1 MQTERFDVVV
11 CGGGPAGATVSA
23 LLAREG
29 YRVLVLESARFPRYH
44 IGESLIPG
52 GIHVLREL
60 GVLDKVDR
68 RGFVVKRGNT
78 YVWGCSPDPWSIA
91 FSEAEIDVYAYQ
103 VVRSE
108 FDQILLQ
115 HARDCGAQVREQ
127 CAVREFHFEADRCRG
142 IAYTDE
148 AGHAHSVRAEWTV
161 DASGQACL
169 LGRRM
174 NLRRMDHVLNNI
186 AIWSYF
192 RDAGRLPEPASGYTL
207 SAASPDCWIWYIP
220 LHDGRT
226 SVGVVSGVE
235 VFRDEHS
242 GLEQF
247 YSRRL
252 HGSPIVSALLS
263 RATRSEKV
271 QSARDWSYR
280 CERLAGPGWMLIGDA
295 AGFVD
300 PILSTGCGLALQ
312 GALAAARALRASL
325 GGGDTA
331 AEMSVFENFYRNYLG
346 QFFDFVH
353 YFYDAN
359 RYRQSYY
366 WKARRLVQ
374 PSANAAARNAFIY
387 LISGLNG
394 AASGPSSFGRSF
406 EMGVFDNLG
415 SPLGERLLRSLR
427 T

>member
-1 MQTERFDVVV
+1 MQTEQFDVVV

-29 YRVLVLESARFPRYH
+29 HRVLVLESARFPRYH

-60 GVLDKVDR
+60 GVIDKVDR
-68 RGFVVKRGNT
+68 HGFVVKRGNT
-78 YVWGCSPDPWSIA
+78 YVWGRSPDSWSIA
-91 FSEAEIDVYAYQ
+91 FSEAEIDGYAYQ

-108 FDQILLQ
+108 FDHILLR
-115 HARDCGAQVREQ
+115 HASECGAEIREE
-127 CAVREFHFEADRCRG
+127 CAVREFLFERGRCHG
-142 IAYTDE
+142 VTYTDN
-148 AGHAHSVRAEWTV
+148 AGRLRAVRAEWTV

-174 NLRRMDHVLNNI
+174 KLRRMDRVLNNI

-192 RDAGRLPEPASGYTL
+192 REAGRLPEPAAGYTL
-207 SAASPDCWIWYIP
+207 SAASSDCWIWYIP

-226 SVGVVSGVE
+226 SVGVVTGVD
-235 VFRDEHS
+235 VFRHEHTNP
-242 GLEQF
+242 EHF
-247 YSRRL
+247 FARRL
-252 HGSPIVSALLS
+252 GGSTVVSSLLS
-263 RATRSEKV
+263 KAARSEKV
-271 QSARDWSYR
+271 HSARDWSYR
-280 CERLAGPGWMLIGDA
+280 CERLAGPGWLLIGDA

-312 GALAAARALRASL
+312 GALAGARALNSSL
-325 GGGDTA
+325 GGGDSTA
-331 AEMSVFENFYRNYLG
+331 AMCAFETFYRNYLG

-359 RYRQSYY
+359 RHRESYY
-366 WKARRLVQ
+366 WKARRLLR
-374 PSANAAARNAFIY
+374 PGGNATARNAFIY

-394 AASGPSSFGRSF
+394 AATGLASFGRSF

-415 SPLGERLLRSLR
+415 SPLGEELLRTLR
-427 T
+427 G